1 MTKIFYRNV
10 RLLILTIILILVWG
24 LSSFQ
29 VLPRQEDPELVKR
42 SAVVTTQFPGAS
54 AERVEALVTEVI
66 ESELSEIEE
75 IKTIESDSRVGLSTV
90 SLELQDTVM
99 NGDPIWSKVRD
110 ELDDARRLFPQGV
123 LEPKLDE
130 AEVKAYAAIA
140 ALVWDRDE
148 PPNYAIIRRYAEEL
162 KIAMSGVTGTEQVE
176 LFGDPQEEIVVEVNQ
191 SDLAAIGLNVQQL
204 SEQISNSDAKVTAG
218 QLRSPTTN
226 IPIEVES
233 ELDSTERIR
242 QIPVQTNNT
251 GGAQFTRLG
260 DLAQVSRGIV
270 QPPTDLAF
278 VGGKPAIS
286 VGILM
291 ESGNRID
298 QWAQLIHENLAQFR
312 KSLPS
317 GLNLEVIFDQSTY
330 VEARLDGLISNLLL
344 SAVLVVGVTMICMG
358 WRSSLIVGSALPL
371 TVFAVFGWMRV
382 VGIPLHQM
390 SVTGLIIA
398 LGLLIDN
405 AIVMVDEVGIK
416 LRKGLKPEAAV
427 VKSVSYLAAPLLAS
441 TATTIFSFM
450 PIALL
455 PGAAGEFVGSIA
467 VSVILAL
474 ISSLAMSLTIIPVL
488 VGKLNQFQR
497 HRNRRKRKKS
507 SFSIPLPASIKNC
520 LNSGFSYA
528 PMERVYRW
536 SVNKVVARPIIGLVL
551 ALTLPLIGFLQVG
564 TLEEQF
570 FPSLQRDQFQIELE
584 MPAMTAIEETR
595 DRVLTAR
602 QQILRHPE
610 VVDVHWFIGENAP
623 RFYYNLLGGL
633 ENAPY
638 YAQALVQLKSPKNS
652 RQLIWKLQDELSEE
666 FPQARVLVKQLE
678 QGPPFEAPVELRI
691 YGPDIERLRQLGI
704 QARGILTQVPEVTQ
718 VRDDL
723 TEPLPKLGLQID
735 EEQARLAGLNNTAIA
750 QQLDAQLE
758 GIVGGSI
765 LEATEEIPVRVRIA
779 ANKRG
784 DLNQIASLN
793 LQSSQSSQTQSSQ
806 AQSSQTQSFRPLSA
820 LGNFNLVPE
829 LAKIS
834 RRNEQRVNTIQGFIR
849 AGVLPA
855 QVLSEFQQKLA
866 NSDFKLPP
874 GYRYEFGGETEERN
888 RAVGNLFATVGILLV
903 SMIAALVL
911 SLGSFRLAAIVGV
924 IAICS
929 IGLAMFALWFFNSVF
944 GFMAIVGSMGLV
956 GIAINDSIV
965 VLAALNDDPAARQG
979 DHKAVSKVVI
989 EATRHVMTTTVT
1001 TIIGFAPLLIDGNPF
1016 WQPLAIAIAGG
1027 LSGASL
1033 LALYFVPSAYLL
1045 LKAKPRGNHPGK
1057 KNTKI
1062 LNLTA

>member
-10 RLLILTIILILVWG
+10 RLLILTIILICVWG

-42 SAVVTTQFPGAS
+42 AAVVTTLFPGAS

-75 IKTIESDSRVGLSTV
+75 IKTIESDSRVGLSAVT
-90 SLELQDTVM
+90 LELQDAIK
-99 NGDPIWSKVRD
+99 NADPIWSKVRD

-123 LEPKLDE
+123 LEPELDE
-130 AEVKAYAAIA
+130 AEVNAYALIA
-140 ALVWDRDE
+140 ALVWERDE

-162 KIAMSGVTGTEQVE
+162 KVAMNGVPGTEQVD
-176 LFGDPQEEIVVEVNQ
+176 LFGDPEEEIVVEVNQ

-218 QLRSPTTN
+218 QLRSRRTN
-226 IPIEVES
+226 LPIEVES

-242 QIPVQTNNT
+242 QIPVQSNNT
-251 GGAQFTRLG
+251 SGAQFTRLG
-260 DLAQVSRGIV
+260 DLARVSRGII

-286 VGILM
+286 VGVLM

-298 QWAQLIHENLAQFR
+298 QWAQVVRQDLEKFR
-312 KSLPS
+312 KTLPS
-317 GLNLEVIFDQSTY
+317 GLKLQVIFDQSSY
-330 VEARLDGLISNLLL
+330 VENRLDGLISNLLV
-344 SAVLVVGVTMICMG
+344 SAALVVGVTMVCMG

-390 SVTGLIIA
+390 SVTGLILA

-427 VKSVSYLAAPLLAS
+427 VKSVGYLAAPLLAS

-455 PGAAGEFVGSIA
+455 PGGAGEFVGSIA

-474 ISSLAMSLTIIPVL
+474 ISSLAISLTIIPVL
-488 VGKLNQFQR
+488 VGKVQEYRLR
-497 HRNRRKRKKS
+497 RERRKPKKS
-507 SFSIPLPASIKNC
+507 SFSIPLPAYVRNC
-520 LNSGFSYA
+520 LDSGISY
-528 PMERVYRW
+528 PPVERVYAW
-536 SVNKVVARPIIGLVL
+536 TVKKVVARPIIGLVL
-551 ALTLPLIGFLQVG
+551 SLTIPVIGFLQAG

-570 FPSLQRDQFQIELE
+570 FPSVLRDQFQIELE
-584 MPAMTAIEETR
+584 MPAMTAIAETSKQ
-595 DRVLTAR
+595 VLSAR
-602 QQILRHPE
+602 EQILSHPE
-610 VVDVHWFIGENAP
+610 VADVHWFIGESAP
-623 RFYYNLLGGL
+623 KFYYNFTGGL

-638 YAQALVQLKSPKNS
+638 YAQALVQLKSS
-652 RQLIWKLQDELSEE
+652 QGARQLIWKLQDELNEK
-666 FPQARVLVKQLE
+666 FPQARVLVRQLE
-678 QGPPFEAPVELRI
+678 QGPPFEAPVEMRI
-691 YGPDIERLRQLGI
+691 YGPDIQRLRQLGI
-704 QARGILTQVPEVTQ
+704 QARAILAQVADVTQ

-723 TEPLPKLGLQID
+723 TEPLPKLGLRLD

-750 QQLDAQLE
+750 RQLDAQLE
-758 GIVGGSI
+758 GSVGGSI
-765 LEATEEIPVRVRIA
+765 LEATEELPVRVRIA
-779 ANKRG
+779 DKKRG
-784 DLNQIASLN
+784 DLNQIASLD
-793 LQSSQSSQTQSSQ
+793 LQASQSSQSQSSQ
-806 AQSSQTQSFRPLSA
+806 SQSFRPLSA
-820 LGNFNLVPE
+820 LGNFDLVPE

-834 RRNEQRVNTIQGFIR
+834 RRDEQRVNTIQGFIK

-855 QVLSEFQQKLA
+855 KVLTDFQQQLE
-866 NSDFKLPP
+866 NSDFQLPP
-874 GYRYEFGGETEERN
+874 GYRYEFGGETEERDQ
-888 RAVGNLFATVGILLV
+888 AVGGLLATLGLLV
-903 SMIAALVL
+903 VAMIAALVL
-911 SLGSFRLAAIVGV
+911 SLGSFRQAAIVGV

-929 IGLAMFALWFFNSVF
+929 IGLAMFALWLFNSVL

-965 VLAALNDDPAARQG
+965 VLAALNDNPAARQG
-979 DHKAVSKVVI
+979 DRKAASEVVI

-1001 TIIGFAPLLIDGNPF
+1001 TIIGFTPLLIDGDPF
-1016 WQPLAIAIAGG
+1016 WLPLAIAIAGG

-1045 LKAKPRGNHPGK
+1045 LKPKSRRTISNK
-1057 KNTKI
+1057 NNTKTPSI
-1062 LNLTA
+1062 IT

>member
-1 MTKIFYRNV
+1 MTKLFYRNG
-10 RLLILTIILILVWG
+10 RLLILTILLILVWG

-42 SAVVTTQFPGAS
+42 TAVITTQFPGAS

-75 IKTIESDSRVGLSTV
+75 IKTIESDSRVGLSAVT
-90 SLELQDTVM
+90 LELQDAVK
-99 NGDPIWSKVRD
+99 NADPIWSKVRD
-110 ELDDARRLFPQGV
+110 DLDDARRLFPQGV
-123 LEPKLDE
+123 LEPELDE
-130 AEVKAYAAIA
+130 AEVNAYAVIA
-140 ALVWDRDE
+140 ALVWERDE

-162 KIAMSGVTGTEQVE
+162 KVAMNGVPGTEQVD

-191 SDLAAIGLNVQQL
+191 SDLAAVGLNVQQL
-204 SEQISNSDAKVTAG
+204 SQQISNSDAKVTAG
-218 QLRSPTTN
+218 QLRSRTTN
-226 IPIEVES
+226 LPIEVES

-242 QIPVQTNNT
+242 QIPIQSNSS
-251 GGAQFTRLG
+251 GSAKFTRLG
-260 DLAQVSRGIV
+260 DLAKVNRGII
-270 QPPTDLAF
+270 QPPTALAF
-278 VGGKPAIS
+278 VEGKPAIS

-298 QWAQLIHENLAQFR
+298 QWAQVARENMSQFR
-312 KSLPS
+312 QTLPS
-317 GLNLEVIFDQSTY
+317 GLHLKVIFDQSTY
-330 VEARLDGLISNLLL
+330 VENRLDGLISNLIV
-344 SAVLVVGVTMICMG
+344 SAGLVVGVTMICMG

-371 TVFAVFGWMRV
+371 TVFAVFGWMRM

-390 SVTGLIIA
+390 SVTGLILA

-427 VKSVSYLAAPLLAS
+427 IKSVGYLAAPLLAS

-455 PGAAGEFVGSIA
+455 PGGAGEFVGSIA

-474 ISSLAMSLTIIPVL
+474 ISSLAISLTIIPVL
-488 VGKLNQFQR
+488 VGKVHEYRL
-497 HRNRRKRKKS
+497 RREQHQSKKS
-507 SFSIPLPASIKNC
+507 SFSIPLPHYVRSC
-520 LNSGFSYA
+520 LNSGISL
-528 PMERVYRW
+528 PPVERVYAW
-536 SVNKVVARPIIGLVL
+536 TVKKVVARPIIGLVL
-551 ALTLPLIGFLQVG
+551 SLIIPIIGFLQVG

-570 FPSLQRDQFQIELE
+570 FPSVLRDQFQIELE
-584 MPAMTAIEETR
+584 MPAITAIEETR
-595 DRVLTAR
+595 EQVLTAR
-602 QQILRHPE
+602 KQILRHPE
-610 VVDVHWFIGENAP
+610 VIDVHWFIGENAP

-638 YAQALVQLKSPKNS
+638 YAQALVQLKSPEKS

-678 QGPPFEAPVELRI
+678 QGPPFEAPVEMRI
-691 YGPDIERLRQLGI
+691 YGPDIERLRQLGME
-704 QARGILTQVPEVTQ
+704 ARAILTQVTDVTQ

-723 TEPLPKLGLQID
+723 TEPLPKLGLRVD

-758 GIVGGSI
+758 GITGGSI
-765 LEATEEIPVRVRIA
+765 LEATEEIPVRVRISSER
-779 ANKRG
+779 RG

-793 LQSSQSSQTQSSQ
+793 LLQTNQSSQNES
-806 AQSSQTQSFRPLSA
+806 QSFRPLSA
-820 LGNFNLVPE
+820 LGNFSLVPE

-834 RRNEQRVNTIQGFIR
+834 RRNEQRVNTIQGFIT

-855 QVLSEFQQKLA
+855 KVLNEFQQKLTD
-866 NSDFKLPP
+866 SDFKLPP

-888 RAVGNLFATVGILLV
+888 QAVGALLATLGILVV
-903 SMIAALVL
+903 SMISALVL

-929 IGLAMFALWFFNSVF
+929 IGLAMFALWAFNSVF

-965 VLAALNDDPAARQG
+965 VLAALNDNPDARQG
-979 DHKAVSKVVI
+979 DRKAVSKVVI

-1001 TIIGFAPLLIDGNPF
+1001 TIIGFTPLLIDGDPF
-1016 WQPLAIAIAGG
+1016 WLPLAIAIAGG

-1045 LKAKPRGNHPGK
+1045 LKAKPRRSKPK
-1057 KNTKI
+1057 KKKF
-1062 LNLTA
+1062 NLPEIPIG